1 MADKR
6 LGKGLD
12 ALIPSYATDD
22 RHIDGAVPLT
32 QIIPNR
38 NQPRQE
44 FNPEQM
50 EELTASIKENG
61 ILQPLTVRELEGGNF
76 ELIAGERRLR
86 AAKDAGL
93 ETVPVYILSVDADVE
108 MMEYALVEN
117 IQRVDLKPL
126 EKAEGYA
133 ILSGKYD
140 LSQDDIAKRV
150 GKSRPAI
157 ANALRLLKL
166 PPEIKSSLN
175 SGKISTGHALAI
187 LGLRKS
193 LQMMTLHQKVVREE
207 LSVRQTEA
215 LVKKYSESFKN
226 NLKVKIVA
234 PKQSDVIHIENE
246 LISLLGTKVAIKKNQ
261 KGKGKIQIE
270 FYSENDFQRILEII
284 SGSEKKN
291 VNSICPPIF

>member
-12 ALIPSYATDD
+12 ALIPSYAMDD
-22 RHIDGAVPLT
+22 RHIDDAVPLT

-61 ILQPLTVRELEGGNF
+61 ILQPLTVRELEGGDF

-284 SGSEKKN
+284 SGSEKNHK
-291 VNSICPPIF
+291 

>member
-1 MADKR
+1 MAEKR

-22 RHIDGAVPLT
+22 SHIDGAVPIT
-32 QIIPNR
+32 KIIPNR

-44 FNPEQM
+44 FNPDQM
-50 EELTASIKENG
+50 DELTSSIKENG
-61 ILQPLTVRELEGGNF
+61 ILQPITVRELNNGNF

-117 IQRVDLKPL
+117 IQRVDLSPL
-126 EKAEGYA
+126 EEAEGYA

-140 LSQDDIAKRV
+140 LSQDEIAKRV
-150 GKSRPAI
+150 GKSRPTI

-166 PPEIKSSLN
+166 PPEIKSSLK
-175 SGKISTGHALAI
+175 SGKITAGHARAI

-193 LQMMTLHQKVVREE
+193 LQMMTLHQKVIREN
-207 LSVRQTEA
+207 LSVRDTEN
-215 LVKKYSESFKN
+215 LVKKYSESFRSE
-226 NLKVKIVA
+226 LKVTKANSRASDIVN
-234 PKQSDVIHIENE
+234 IENE
-246 LISLLGTKVAIKKNQ
+246 LISQLGTKVFIQ
-261 KGKGKIQIE
+261 KSKQGKGKIQIE
-270 FYSENDFQRILEII
+270 FYSENDLQRIIEII
-284 SGSEKKN
+284 SGSLKE
-291 VNSICPPIF
+291 S

>member
-6 LGKGLD
+6 LGKGLE
-12 ALIPSYATDD
+12 ALIPSYAMESS
-22 RHIDGAVPLT
+22 HMDGAVSIT
-32 QIIPNR
+32 QITPNR

-44 FNPEQM
+44 FDPKKL

-61 ILQPLTVRELEGGNF
+61 IIQPLTVRELEEGNF

-86 AAKDAGL
+86 AAKNAGL

-117 IQRVDLKPL
+117 IQRVDLKPI

-140 LSQDDIAKRV
+140 LSQDEIAKRV

-187 LGLRKS
+187 LALRKS
-193 LQMMTLHQKVVREE
+193 LQMMTLHQKVIREE

-215 LVKKYSESFKN
+215 LVKKYSESFNN
-226 NLKVKIVA
+226 NLKVTEVT
-234 PKQSDVIHIENE
+234 PKHSELAQIENE
-246 LISLLGTKVAIKKNQ
+246 LISLLGTKVVINKN
-261 KGKGKIQIE
+261 KNSKGKIQIE
-270 FYSENDFQRILEII
+270 FYSDDDFNRIFEII
-284 SGSEKKN
+284 SNSEKN
-291 VNSICPPIF
+291 

>member
-12 ALIPSYATDD
+12 ALIPSYATESS
-22 RHIDGAVPLT
+22 HIDGAVPIT
-32 QIIPNR
+32 QITPNR

-44 FNPEQM
+44 FKAKQM
-50 EELTASIKENG
+50 EGLTASIKENG
-61 ILQPLTVRELEGGNF
+61 ILQPLTVRELEDGDF
-76 ELIAGERRLR
+76 ELISGERRLR

-108 MMEYALVEN
+108 MMEFALVEN

-284 SGSEKKN
+284 SGSEKI
-291 VNSICPPIF
+291 S

>member
-140 LSQDDIAKRV
+140 LSQEDIAKRV

-284 SGSEKKN
+284 SGSEIKT
-291 VNSICPPIF
+291 

>member
-61 ILQPLTVRELEGGNF
+61 ILQPLTVRELENGDF

-108 MMEYALVEN
+108 MMEFALVEN

-284 SGSEKKN
+284 SRSEKK
-291 VNSICPPIF
+291 S

>member
-61 ILQPLTVRELEGGNF
+61 ILQPLTVRELEGGDF

-226 NLKVKIVA
+226 NLKVQIVT
-234 PKQSDVIHIENE
+234 PIQSDVIHIENE

-284 SGSEKKN
+284 SGSEKKT
-291 VNSICPPIF
+291 

>member
-108 MMEYALVEN
+108 MMEFALVEN

-284 SGSEKKN
+284 SGSEKK
-291 VNSICPPIF
+291 S

>member
-61 ILQPLTVRELEGGNF
+61 ILQPLTVRELEDGNF

-284 SGSEKKN
+284 SGSEKKT
-291 VNSICPPIF
+291 

>member
-12 ALIPSYATDD
+12 ALIPSYAMDD

-50 EELTASIKENG
+50 EQLTASIKENG

-108 MMEYALVEN
+108 MMEFALVEN

-140 LSQDDIAKRV
+140 LSQDEIAKRV

-226 NLKVKIVA
+226 NLKGKIVV

-246 LISLLGTKVAIKKNQ
+246 LISLLGTRVAIKKNH

-284 SGSEKKN
+284 SGSEKKT
-291 VNSICPPIF
+291 

>member
-108 MMEYALVEN
+108 MMEFALVEN

-226 NLKVKIVA
+226 NLKVKIVV

-284 SGSEKKN
+284 SGSEKK
-291 VNSICPPIF
+291 S

>member
-226 NLKVKIVA
+226 NLKVKIIA
-234 PKQSDVIHIENE
+234 PKQSNAVNIENK
-246 LISLLGTKVAIKKNQ
+246 LISLLGTKVVIKKNQ

-284 SGSEKKN
+284 SRSEKK
-291 VNSICPPIF
+291 S

>member
-61 ILQPLTVRELEGGNF
+61 ILQPLTVRELEGGDF

-226 NLKVKIVA
+226 NLKVQIVA

-284 SGSEKKN
+284 SRSEKK
-291 VNSICPPIF
+291 S

>member
-61 ILQPLTVRELEGGNF
+61 ILQPLTVRELEGGDF

-108 MMEYALVEN
+108 MMEFALVEN

-140 LSQDDIAKRV
+140 LSQEDIAKRV

-284 SGSEKKN
+284 SGSEIKT
-291 VNSICPPIF
+291 

>member
-108 MMEYALVEN
+108 MMEFALVEN

-140 LSQDDIAKRV
+140 LSQEDIAKRV

-284 SGSEKKN
+284 SGSEK
-291 VNSICPPIF
+291 

>member
-1 MADKR
+1 MAEKR

-22 RHIDGAVPLT
+22 RHINGAVPLSN
-32 QIIPNR
+32 IIPNR
-38 NQPRQE
+38 NQPRHE

-61 ILQPLTVRELEGGNF
+61 ILQPLTVRELEDGNF
-76 ELIAGERRLR
+76 ELIAGERRFR
-86 AAKDAGL
+86 AAKEAGL
-93 ETVPVYILSVDADVE
+93 EKVPVYILSVDADVE

-140 LSQDDIAKRV
+140 LTHDDIARRV

-175 SGKISTGHALAI
+175 SGIISTGHALAI

-193 LQMMTLHQKVVREE
+193 LQMMTLHQKVIREE

-226 NLKVKIVA
+226 NLKVKIVT
-234 PKQSDVIHIENE
+234 PNQSDVIQIENE

-261 KGKGKIQIE
+261 KGKGKIHIE

-284 SGSEKKN
+284 SGSEKK
-291 VNSICPPIF
+291 S

>member
-44 FNPEQM
+44 FNPELM

-61 ILQPLTVRELEGGNF
+61 ILQPLTVRELEDGNF

-117 IQRVDLKPL
+117 IQRVDLKPI

-140 LSQDDIAKRV
+140 LSQDEIAKRV

-175 SGKISTGHALAI
+175 SGTISTGHALAI
-187 LGLRKS
+187 LALRKS
-193 LQMMTLHQKVVREE
+193 LQMMTLHQKVIREE

-215 LVKKYSESFKN
+215 LVKKYSESFNN
-226 NLKVKIVA
+226 NLKVTEVT
-234 PKQSDVIHIENE
+234 PKHSELAQIENE
-246 LISLLGTKVAIKKNQ
+246 LISLLGTKVVINKN
-261 KGKGKIQIE
+261 KNGKGKIQIE
-270 FYSENDFQRILEII
+270 FYSDDDFNRIFEII
-284 SGSEKKN
+284 SNSEKN
-291 VNSICPPIF
+291 

>member
-61 ILQPLTVRELEGGNF
+61 ILQPLTVRELEGGDF

-140 LSQDDIAKRV
+140 LSQEDIAKRV

-187 LGLRKS
+187 LALRKS

-284 SGSEKKN
+284 SGSEKKT
-291 VNSICPPIF
+291 

>member
-108 MMEYALVEN
+108 MMEFALVEN

-157 ANALRLLKL
+157 TNALRLLKL

-207 LSVRQTEA
+207 LSVRQTET

-234 PKQSDVIHIENE
+234 PKQSDVIQIENE

-284 SGSEKKN
+284 SGSEKK
-291 VNSICPPIF
+291 S

>member
-108 MMEYALVEN
+108 MMEFALVEN

-234 PKQSDVIHIENE
+234 SKRSDFIHIENE
-246 LISLLGTKVAIKKNQ
+246 LISLLGTKVAINKNQ
-261 KGKGKIQIE
+261 KGKGRIQIE

-284 SGSEKKN
+284 QDQKKN
-291 VNSICPPIF
+291 RK

>member
-61 ILQPLTVRELEGGNF
+61 ILQPLTVRELEGGDF

-284 SGSEKKN
+284 SGSEKKL
-291 VNSICPPIF
+291 

>member
-1 MADKR
+1 M
-6 LGKGLD
+6 
-12 ALIPSYATDD
+12 
-22 RHIDGAVPLT
+22 
-32 QIIPNR
+32 
-38 NQPRQE
+38 
-44 FNPEQM
+44 
-50 EELTASIKENG
+50 
-61 ILQPLTVRELEGGNF
+61 
-76 ELIAGERRLR
+76 
-86 AAKDAGL
+86 
-93 ETVPVYILSVDADVE
+93 E

-140 LSQDDIAKRV
+140 LSQEDIARRV

-187 LGLRKS
+187 LALRKS

-246 LISLLGTKVAIKKNQ
+246 LISLLGTKVAIKKYQ

-284 SGSEKKN
+284 SGTEKNHK
-291 VNSICPPIF
+291 

>member
-117 IQRVDLKPL
+117 IQRVNLKPL

-157 ANALRLLKL
+157 TNALRLLKL

-226 NLKVKIVA
+226 NLKVKKVA

-261 KGKGKIQIE
+261 KGKAKIQIE

-284 SGSEKKN
+284 SGSAKK
-291 VNSICPPIF
+291 S

>member
-61 ILQPLTVRELEGGNF
+61 ILQPLTVRELGGGNF

-284 SGSEKKN
+284 SGSEKK
-291 VNSICPPIF
+291 S